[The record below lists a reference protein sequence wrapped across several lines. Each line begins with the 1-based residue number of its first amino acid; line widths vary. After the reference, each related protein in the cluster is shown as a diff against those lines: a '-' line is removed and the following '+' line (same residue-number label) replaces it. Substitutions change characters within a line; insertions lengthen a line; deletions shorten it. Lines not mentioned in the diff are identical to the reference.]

1 MKSIARSSTLAAAA
15 LCIAAP
21 ACATDLGMPPELRP
35 STFDISIG
43 VFAAGTAVKSDYV
56 GTANESSEFPYVT
69 TGNLDGTSYGLGLR
83 GSVDYV
89 TGGWLVGV
97 MGDWTF
103 GGQVAEDD
111 YYSTK
116 LQMPNLGTLRARAG
130 GTYGAALFYVT
141 GGLAQAQTEFEIDWV
156 GSHESQSTWTKG
168 WTIGAGVDYALTDAV
183 SIGAEYLYIGLD
195 DVDYTI
201 TDLYGQK
208 YHFEQ
213 DLDGIHSFRLGVN
226 YTFHI

>member
-1 MKSIARSSTLAAAA
+1 MKTTVLFPALAAAA
-15 LCIAAP
+15 LCMATAAK
-21 ACATDLGMPPELRP
+21 ASDLDMPPQLRP
-35 STFDISIG
+35 STFDISLG
-43 VFAAGTAVKSDYV
+43 VFGAGTAVKSSYV
-56 GTANESSEFPYVT
+56 ATANELSEFPYEVN
-69 TGNLDGTSYGLGLR
+69 GDLDGTSYGLGLR

-89 TGGWLVGV
+89 TGGWLVGLV
-97 MGDWTF
+97 GDWTF

-130 GTYGAALFYVT
+130 GTYGPALFYVT
-141 GGLAQAQTEFEIDWV
+141 GGLAQEQTELEVGWV
-156 GSHESQSTWTKG
+156 GSHQSQSTWTKG

-183 SIGAEYLYIGLD
+183 SIGAEYLYITLD

-201 TDLYGQK
+201 TNLEGQR

-213 DLDGIHSFRLGVN
+213 DLDGIHSFRLGLN